1 MEISTKTLSFRL
13 SEDAV
18 GQISSLTAE
27 ALKEGNIEKY
37 DAERLHLAVEKVLL
51 KWLDVL
57 GEGTEGTYR
66 CGKRLGRQYITLSV
80 AGTRV
85 NPFGEEGG
93 DCVLN
98 GGNSVQ
104 TLLANMGLTPS
115 YHYVNGENQIA
126 LMPKRKK
133 INPLIYL
140 VSSMVTGIL
149 VGLLCRQL
157 PLELREGV
165 SDVIV
170 TPLFNTFIGLLI
182 ATALPMMFL
191 SLTWG
196 IYSIGDT
203 ATLGKIGKRVI
214 GRYLLRI
221 YFTLVVCALICIPFF
236 ELAAGGSTVS
246 GGEFTTIF
254 VMILDIIPSNII
266 SPFLEGNSLQIIFMA
281 VAFGLA
287 MLILNKK
294 IPVIVQFV
302 GQANNIIQLIMEWI
316 TSLLPII
323 IFISILQLMLTDMFS
338 EMSGLLKLF
347 VIIILCVAV
356 NLVLM
361 VAGVSV
367 RRKISPRVLI
377 KKLLPS
383 FLVALTTASSAA
395 TFSTNMECCEK
406 KLGISHKLVNFGVP
420 LGTAFSRPGHAAIFF
435 CVCLFMAEAY
445 SVPITISW
453 IFAAILTSGLLAL
466 AVPPVPG
473 GGIAC
478 YSILFLQLGI
488 PVEALGIAVV
498 LEIVL
503 DFLSTALNMVAVP
516 VDMVQVAGKLN
527 MVDEDV
533 MRG

>member
-1 MEISTKTLSFRL
+1 MAVSSKTLTFHL
-13 SEDAV
+13 SEDVV

-27 ALKEGNIEKY
+27 ALKEGNIEVY
-37 DAERLHLAVEKVLL
+37 DVERLHLAVEQVLL
-51 KWLDVL
+51 KWLAAL
-57 GEGTEGTYR
+57 GEGTVGTYR
-66 CGKRLGRQYITLSV
+66 SGKRLGRQYINLSV
-80 AGTRV
+80 LGPRV
-85 NPFGEEGG
+85 NPFGEDGG

-104 TLLANMGLTPS
+104 TLLANIGLTPS
-115 YHYVNGENQIA
+115 YHYVNGENQIV

-133 INPLIYL
+133 VNPLIYL
-140 VSSMVTGIL
+140 ICSIFAGVL
-149 VGLLCRQL
+149 VGLLCREF
-157 PLELREGV
+157 PFEVRHTISSV
-165 SDVIV
+165 FV
-170 TPLFNTFIGLLI
+170 TPLFGTFIGLLI

-191 SLTWG
+191 SLIWG

-203 ATLGKIGKRVI
+203 ATLGNIGKRVI
-214 GRYLLRI
+214 GRYLGRI
-221 YFTLVVCALICIPFF
+221 YFTLLICALVCIPFF
-236 ELAAGGSTVS
+236 TYAVGEGGFS
-246 GGEFTTIF
+246 GSEFTAIF
-254 VMILDIIPSNII
+254 TMILDIVPSSLI
-266 SPFLEGNSLQIIFMA
+266 SPFLEGNSLQIIFLA

-287 MLILNKK
+287 LLILNKK

-316 TSLLPII
+316 TTLLPLI
-323 IFISILQLMLTDMFS
+323 IFISILQLMLTEMLSD
-338 EMSGLLKLF
+338 MSGLLKLF
-347 VIIILCVAV
+347 VIILLCVGA
-356 NLVLM
+356 NLILM
-361 VAGVSV
+361 VMSISIRRRVSP
-367 RRKISPRVLI
+367 IVLI

-406 KLGISHKLVNFGVP
+406 KLGIHHKLVNFGVP

-435 CVCLFMAEAY
+435 CVCLFMADTY

-453 IFAAILTSGLLAL
+453 VFAAILTCGLLAL

-503 DFLSTALNMVAVP
+503 DFLSTSLNMVAVP
-516 VDMVQVAGKLN
+516 VDMIHVAGKLN
-527 MVDEDV
+527 MMDEEV
-533 MRG
+533 MRS

>member
-1 MEISTKTLSFRL
+1 MAISAKTLTFHL

-27 ALKEGNIEKY
+27 ALKEGDLEVY
-37 DAERLHLAVEKVLL
+37 DVERLHLAVKQVLL

-66 CGKRLGRQYITLSV
+66 SGKRLGRQYINLSV
-80 AGTRV
+80 LGPRV
-85 NPFGEEGG
+85 NPFGEDSG

-104 TLLANMGLTPS
+104 TLLANIGLTPS

-133 INPLIYL
+133 VNPLIYL
-140 VSSMVTGIL
+140 LCSIFAGVF
-149 VGLLCRQL
+149 VGLLCREF
-157 PLELREGV
+157 PYDIRHTISE
-165 SDVIV
+165 VIV
-170 TPLFNTFIGLLI
+170 IPLFNTFIGLLI

-191 SLTWG
+191 SLIWG

-203 ATLGKIGKRVI
+203 ATLGNIGKRVI
-214 GRYLLRI
+214 GRYLGRI
-221 YFTLVVCALICIPFF
+221 YFTLVICVLVCIPFF
-236 ELAAGGSTVS
+236 EYAAGGSAVN
-246 GGEFTTIF
+246 GGEFTAIF
-254 VMILDIIPSNII
+254 SMILDIVPSNLI
-266 SPFLEGNSLQIIFMA
+266 SPFVEGNSLQIIFLA

-294 IPVIVQFV
+294 IPMIVQFV

-316 TSLLPII
+316 TALLPII
-323 IFISILQLMLTDMFS
+323 IFISILQLMLTDMLS
-338 EMSGLLKLF
+338 DMSGLVKLF
-347 VIIILCVAV
+347 VIILLCVGA

-361 VAGVSV
+361 IMSVSI
-367 RRKISPRVLI
+367 RRKISPVVLV
-377 KKLLPS
+377 KKLFPS

-406 KLGISHKLVNFGVP
+406 KLGIQHKLVNFGVP

-435 CVCLFMAEAY
+435 CVCLFMADTY
-445 SVPITISW
+445 GVPITFSW
-453 IFAAILTSGLLAL
+453 IFAAILTCGLLAL

-503 DFLSTALNMVAVP
+503 DFLSTSLNMVAVP
-516 VDMVQVAGKLN
+516 IDMIHVAGKLDL
-527 MVDEDV
+527 VDEKV